1 MQSNETTAVKGN
13 SVNLSGKL
21 LNVGDKAPQ
30 VSLIS
35 AELEDIKVGGASNKV
50 QLFVVVPS
58 LDTEVCAKETRE
70 FNLMLSGLD
79 IVETTVVSMDLPFA
93 SKRFCAIEGIDN
105 VIAASDY
112 LDKDFGKNYG
122 VLMTDGPLKG
132 MLARSIFVVNEEG
145 IITYKEIVHDV
156 TAEPDY
162 DSALAAVKDAKLG

>member
-1 MQSNETTAVKGN
+1 MQTTETTAVKGK
-13 SVNLSGKL
+13 SVALGGNLI
-21 LNVGDKAPQ
+21 NVGDKAPE
-30 VSLIS
+30 VSLIN
-35 AELEDIKVGGASNKV
+35 AELQDIKVGGASNKV

-105 VIAASDY
+105 VTAASDY
-112 LDKDFGKNYG
+112 VEKEFGNSYG
-122 VLMTDGPLKG
+122 VLMADGPLKG
-132 MLARSIFVVNEEG
+132 MLARSIFIVNEEG
-145 IITYKEIVHDV
+145 IVTYKEIVHDV

-162 DSALAAVKDAKLG
+162 DSVLSAVKDAKLG